1 MYRVGVESGVVLPL
15 LLSAVGCGV
24 HACGRELG
32 PSRCGSIKRG
42 GIDPS
47 AYITANDAISPDP
60 DVQDERIFFF
70 FFRNFEFVHHPRSPC
85 ILCKTTPYPL
95 EIGKALLYVREK

>member
-47 AYITANDAISPDP
+47 AYITANDPISPDP
-60 DVQDERIFFF
+60 DVMRESSFFF
-70 FFRNFEFVHHPRSPC
+70 SEISNLFIIPD
-85 ILCKTTPYPL
+85 PL
-95 EIGKALLYVREK
+95 AFYAKRLPIPLK